1 MKNAIILLSLAGV
14 IIFCSLGVLANVSV
28 AVKNYTFKE
37 GEPYGLSQVYKVN
50 APDVGFPPY

>member
-14 IIFCSLGVLANVSV
+14 VNFYSPGVLANAADVSA

-37 GEPYGLSQVYKVN
+37 GEAYGLSQV
-50 APDVGFPPY
+50 